1 MRIARMDD
9 AGVDGGVEDDFGMM
23 DDVRIERIIAGD
35 EHGHPPLP
43 GPAGA
48 PRLLPQ
54 GRQSSRPAGD
64 DDEVE
69 PGDVDAQLQGIRR
82 RHGQQLA
89 RPQSGLEHPALF
101 GQIPAPVRC
110 DLAGQGLVHLSHLVA
125 DGLREGFGA
134 AAGGDERDRPKAR
147 AHRIGDDIGCL
158 DQTAAPVPARR
169 HRGFPQRKAAGR
181 PRRRILGHRLCGPT
195 GQLRKSHVRVSHRR
209 RGSDDDRGRAIVGG
223 DAQQAAQDERDMGP
237 EHSAVPVGLIDND
250 EAEVLEHPSEALVLG
265 QNAAVEHVRVGEDD
279 VRMPSRPVLRDLRGV
294 PVIAGRTHALDDEP
308 FEFGQLIGGQGLRR
322 RDVDR
327 RGGAQLPASRLDR
340 FEHRQPESQ

>member
-9 AGVDGGVEDDFGMM
+9 AGVDGGVEDDFGVV

-43 GPAGA
+43 GAA
-48 PRLLPQ
+48 STSRLLPQ
-54 GRQSSRPAGD
+54 GRQSARPTGD

-69 PGDVDAQLQGIRR
+69 SGDVDAQFQGIRR
-82 RHGQQLA
+82 RHGQQLS
-89 RPQSGLEHPALF
+89 RTQSGLEHSALF
-101 GQIPAPVRC
+101 GQIPAPVRG
-110 DLAGQGLVHLSHLVA
+110 DLACQGLVHLSHLVA

-134 AAGGDERDRPKAR
+134 AAGGDERDRPIAR
-147 AHRIGDDIGCL
+147 AHRIGDDIGGF
-158 DQTAAPVPARR
+158 DQSAAPVPARR
-169 HRGFPQRKAAGR
+169 HRRFPQGEAAGR
-181 PRRRILGHRLCGPT
+181 AWGRILGHRMCGPT
-195 GQLRKSHVRVSHRR
+195 GQLRKRHVRVSHRR

-223 DAQQAAQDERDMGP
+223 DAQQAAEDECDMGP
-237 EHSAVPVGLIDND
+237 EHSAVPVGFVDDD
-250 EAEVLEHPSEALVLG
+250 EAEVLEHPGEALVLG